1 MPSSTEKF
9 SFELEAFS
17 CSFKMGLSLTKQSML
32 PDEVFVSTGKLT
44 ILIPQFSVFTL
55 ESIVIINE
63 MIEDLVSNAIQK
75 YGEWQ
80 VLQNYLDDEGKEV
93 REEIIQFYFQIE
105 YCSTRFVSGGCNC
118 HESSGIETKK
128 LLKALSKRY

>member
-1 MPSSTEKF
+1 M
-9 SFELEAFS
+9 
-17 CSFKMGLSLTKQSML
+17 
-32 PDEVFVSTGKLT
+32 
-44 ILIPQFSVFTL
+44 FTL

-93 REEIIQFYFQIE
+93 REETI
-105 YCSTRFVSGGCNC
+105 
-118 HESSGIETKK
+118 
-128 LLKALSKRY
+128 